1 MKTLY
6 GLGVKAAEVLFAMVM
21 LPLLVGACIFTR
33 FRRNHGELPR
43 VALGPTPVIS
53 LKYISQALRLAG
65 YKADTC
71 VFKVYK
77 INDRSDFDLH
87 EEDLV
92 SLRWLPRAWRK
103 PVRRLIGPYGVFLSI
118 IFNYDCLIML
128 FEGGYLSKTPW
139 VKGDLPLLR
148 LAGCR
153 TIIFPYG
160 GDCAVPS
167 LIHSMA
173 WRHGLSASYPMYGL
187 NEASTIRRLARLC
200 RQADFVLACI
210 VHWETLPTWDLIAT
224 LCYPI
229 DTELWRMP
237 EPELKHETVVIMH
250 SPNHRGMKGT
260 EHLIAASEKLNDEGV
275 KHELRLLEN
284 MTNLEVRA
292 ALMKADI
299 LVEQLLLGYALSAVE
314 GMALGKVVVSNLTDD
329 HYYAFHRASTGLDEC
344 PIVSATTETIEG
356 VLRDLI
362 MNESKRRAIA
372 KKGRDYVM
380 KFHSYGTMG
389 RMWDQILRHIWMGQ
403 PRPASAWHPD
413 KS

>member
-1 MKTLY
+1 MKTLTW
-6 GLGVKAAEVLFAMVM
+6 LGVKLLEVLFAIVM
-21 LPLLVGACIFTR
+21 LPTLAGACLFAR
-33 FRRNHGELPR
+33 SRRNHGVLPR
-43 VALGPTPVIS
+43 VALGPAPIIS
-53 LKYISQALRLAG
+53 LKYISQALRQLG

-71 VFKVYK
+71 VSKVYK
-77 INDRSDFDLH
+77 IHDQSDFDLH
-87 EEDLV
+87 AEDLI
-92 SLRWLPRAWRK
+92 SLGWLPRAWRN
-103 PVRRLIGPYGVFLSI
+103 PVRRLAGPYWVFLHI
-118 IFNYDCLIML
+118 IFRYDCVILL
-128 FEGGYLSKTPW
+128 FEGGYLSKTPLG
-139 VKGDLPLLR
+139 KLDLPLLR

-153 TIIFPYG
+153 TAVFPYG

-167 LIHSMA
+167 LTHSMA
-173 WRHGLSASYPMYGL
+173 WRHGLSVSYPTYGL

-210 VHWETLPTWDLIAT
+210 VHWETLPKWDLIAT

-229 DTELWRMP
+229 DTELWCMPPP
-237 EPELKHETVVIMH
+237 EPKHEAVVIAH

-260 EHLIAASEKLNDEGV
+260 EHLIAASEKLNAEGV

-284 MTNLEVRA
+284 MTNLEVRE
-292 ALMKADI
+292 ALIESDI

-314 GMALGKVVVSNLTDD
+314 GMALGKVVVSNLADD
-329 HYYAFHRASTGLDEC
+329 HYYAFHRANTGLDEC

-362 MNESKRRAIA
+362 MNDGKRRAIA

-380 KFHSYGTMG
+380 KFHSYGAMG